1 MDQNL
6 INAAFT
12 MITSL
17 GAWIVKA
24 IWDAIKELKQENK
37 EVKEQ
42 LNERYVR
49 KDDFKEVIGEIKDL
63 NRKALARIFD
73 RIDHKADRTEKK

>member
-6 INAAFT
+6 VNAAFT
-12 MITSL
+12 MVTSL

-37 EVKEQ
+37 EIKEI

-49 KDDFKEVIGEIKDL
+49 KDDFKEVIHEIKDL
-63 NRKALARIFD
+63 NRKALERIFN
-73 RIDHKADRTEKK
+73 RIDNKVDKTEKK

>member
-1 MDQNL
+1 
-6 INAAFT
+6 
-12 MITSL
+12 L

-73 RIDHKADRTEKK
+73 RIDHKVDKAEKK

>member
-6 INAAFT
+6 VNAAFT
-12 MITSL
+12 MVTSL

-24 IWDAIKELKQENK
+24 IWEAIKELKQENK
-37 EVKEQ
+37 EMKEQ

-73 RIDHKADRTEKK
+73 RIDHKADKAEKK

>member
-49 KDDFKEVIGEIKDL
+49 KDDFKEVISEIKDL

-73 RIDHKADRTEKK
+73 RIDNKADKAKEK